1 MPPETCIAVLVLD
14 GYAGRR
20 EHPCEIVGETPQRY
34 RIQVRQRTPLAG
46 PNRWLQP
53 GETALVP
60 KHAVRLNQADEELAA
75 EWAGPARPW

>member
-1 MPPETCIAVLVLD
+1 MPAEIRSAILVLE

-20 EHPCEIVGETPQRY
+20 EHPCEIVGETAQRY

-46 PNRWLQP
+46 ANRWLQP

-60 KHAVRLNQADEELAA
+60 KHAVRLDQAA
-75 EWAGPARPW
+75 EKAPPRRLAEGP